1 MAYLDHAATTPM
13 LDAAL
18 EAYVAAAGEVG
29 NASSLHAAGRR
40 ARRRVEES
48 RERVAA
54 ALGAR
59 PSEVIFTGG
68 GTESDNLAVKGIFWA
83 RRAADQRRRRVVSS
97 AVEHHAVLDAVEFLT
112 RQEGAEAGW
121 LPVDGTGRIAPEAL
135 AAELSARGDE
145 VTLVTAMWANNEV
158 GTIQPVAELAAVATA
173 HGVPFHTDAVQA
185 VGQVPVD
192 FAASGVSALTVTG
205 HKLGG
210 PTGVGALIVRAD
222 APFASNRFGGGQETN
237 RRAGTENLSG
247 IVGFG
252 AAAEAASGLDAT
264 LRDQGEAA
272 LRAIAPQARVFGAGA
287 KRLPNTTYISMP
299 GVPAETQVMALD
311 LAGVCVSAGS
321 ACSSG
326 KVHRSAVLAAM
337 GIEDAE
343 AGSAIRISFGWNS
356 QSGDID
362 RLIVA
367 WRDLYIRVGKSDIEN
382 ARAA

>member
-1 MAYLDHAATTPM
+1 MPAASAYLDHNATSPLRPEAFDAM
-13 LDAAL
+13 VAAL
-18 EAYVAAAGEVG
+18 TTGGNPSAVHAVGRKARGLVDKARRQVAARVG
-29 NASSLHAAGRR
+29 
-40 ARRRVEES
+40 
-48 RERVAA
+48 
-54 ALGAR
+54 AL
-59 PSEVIFTGG
+59 PTEVIFTSG
-68 GTESDNLAVKGIFWA
+68 GTEANNMALAGA
-83 RRAADQRRRRVVSS
+83 GRRRVLISS
-97 AVEHHAVLDAVEFLT
+97 IEHESVQRAVP
-112 RQEGAEAGW
+112 EADIV
-121 LPVDGTGRIAPEAL
+121 PVDGEGVLDL
-135 AAELSARGDE
+135 AALERKLAASGEPA
-145 VTLVTAMWANNEV
+145 LVSVMFANNETGV
-158 GTIQPVAELAAVATA
+158 LQPMADVVRIARKAGALV
-173 HGVPFHTDAVQA
+173 HCDAVQA
-185 VGQVPVD
+185 AGKVPVD
-192 FAASGVSALTVTG
+192 LHGIGIDYLSLAA

-222 APFASNRFGGGQETN
+222 APFVPSRFGGGQETN

-252 AAAEAASGLDAT
+252 AAAEAARGLDST
-264 LRDQGEAA
+264 LRDRGEAA
-272 LRAIAPQARVFGAGA
+272 LRAIAPNARVFGAGA

-362 RLIVA
+362 RLIAA
-367 WRDLYIRVGKSDIEN
+367 WRDLYIRVGKSDIAN